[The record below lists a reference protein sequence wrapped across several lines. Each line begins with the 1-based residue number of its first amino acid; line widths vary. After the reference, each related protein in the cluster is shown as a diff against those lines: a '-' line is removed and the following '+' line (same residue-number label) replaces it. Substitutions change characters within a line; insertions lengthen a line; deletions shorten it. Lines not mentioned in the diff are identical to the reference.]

1 MKIYPT
7 SGDGDRL
14 NLQRR
19 KRHPNIF
26 NNLLRPKFWA
36 PSNPPSR
43 RAAVRG
49 RSRSVAVGRVK
60 REPDNLEKYHFPCSP
75 PPFCPEGRG
84 MDRRT
89 AQQGALRTE
98 THSSVV
104 VRIISAVKIIVAVD
118 FGGIIVPN
126 ECKKLWLIWRFK
138 LFLG

>member
-1 MKIYPT
+1 
-7 SGDGDRL
+7 
-14 NLQRR
+14 
-19 KRHPNIF
+19 
-26 NNLLRPKFWA
+26 
-36 PSNPPSR
+36 
-43 RAAVRG
+43 
-49 RSRSVAVGRVK
+49 
-60 REPDNLEKYHFPCSP
+60 
-75 PPFCPEGRG
+75 

-118 FGGIIVPN
+118 FGGIIVPS